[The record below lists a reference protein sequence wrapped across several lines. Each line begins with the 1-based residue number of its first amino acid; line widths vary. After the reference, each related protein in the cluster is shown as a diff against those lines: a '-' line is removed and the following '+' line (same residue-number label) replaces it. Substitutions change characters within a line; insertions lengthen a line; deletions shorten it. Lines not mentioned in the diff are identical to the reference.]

1 MSDQAKVV
9 PLRELQRDKDIARS
23 DAVAGPSPCN
33 DKQLSELADMSPVQ
47 YGQRRGAL
55 AKALGTSLAFLDQE
69 YHERRKRADGRE
81 AEVGDSFLQDPDPWL
96 EPVDVAD
103 LLNVL
108 CETAKSHLVLPDGAA
123 ERSPFGFCFP
133 TRMTASTFRQ
143 YLASRAPRR
152 NAARQRF

>member
-69 YHERRKRADGRE
+69 YHERRKRARWARGSRWTN
-81 AEVGDSFLQDPDPWL
+81 SFLQDPDPWL

-123 ERSPFGFCFP
+123 E
-133 TRMTASTFRQ
+133 A
-143 YLASRAPRR
+143 LALWVLFLPRA
-152 NAARQRF
+152 